1 METIVRLLRK
11 TNHGNAGDWIEV
23 QEETASA
30 LLASGLAT
38 LEDDEDGGDELGSS
52 ADAE

>member
-1 METIVRLLRK
+1 MAIVKLLK
-11 TNHGNAGDWIEV
+11 QTNHGFAGDWIEV
-23 QEETASA
+23 QEETARA
-30 LLASGLAT
+30 LLAAGLAT